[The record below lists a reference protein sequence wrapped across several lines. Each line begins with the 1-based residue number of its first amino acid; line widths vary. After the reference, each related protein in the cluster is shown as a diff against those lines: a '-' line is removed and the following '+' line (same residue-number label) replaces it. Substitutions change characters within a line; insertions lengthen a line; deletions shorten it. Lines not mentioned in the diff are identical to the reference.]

1 MAKIALLMP
10 NPVMVQFAQ
19 EAVRELQVDAKV
31 FFSDSDHVLGALAEA
46 RKEGAQVAVARGN
59 MASILRHE
67 TDVPLV
73 EIQISGQELIT
84 TIHAAHQMCDH
95 PDDLIALTGFDHMF
109 TEVEPVAQTLGAH
122 VKTYVAHNTG
132 EVEAIVDQA
141 LADGAKVIVGGDLA
155 LHRAKHHR
163 MKTLYLNSTKP
174 SIVSA
179 LNAAKRVL
187 FAVEAAQRQ
196 TNEITSL
203 LNSTFDAILKLDK
216 EGTIL
221 LANFMAE
228 RIFHMPKSQ
237 LVGKNLFDLIETP
250 KDSPFTRA
258 LLEQRSTY
266 STVVRIGREE
276 HVASLSVLGAGEHFV
291 GFVVALQGFR
301 HIDDMHNTL
310 QKNHSQ
316 PLTIHRATHELDEY
330 NYPSLV
336 MKNLCKDAAIIAQ
349 YDLPV
354 MIVGAP
360 GTRRVRLAECIHNAS
375 SRAKKPFVHLDLS
388 AMSPDMQVA
397 QMVITQEKN
406 YGQQN
411 AFQIAAEGGTIVLEH
426 YECLCEAA
434 QPLFKH
440 ILTKHYILR
449 SDGVPYYRF
458 DGRII
463 CTVNVDRQEKKWWMP
478 SLPFDFSCFELRV
491 PSLSERTD
499 DLPVLLAEYLE
510 EFSVKYKKYIHVSA
524 EIKAQAFMRTWERD
538 EKEFRS
544 FVEKLVLLSDHYEA
558 DEKLIQRLVLHPTE
572 ETGQNAV
579 APVVVDS
586 SEEASLIA
594 ALKKYHGNRAEI
606 AEAMGISK
614 TTLWRKLK
622 KHNLNNLHF

>member
-10 NPVMVQFAQ
+10 NQVMIQFAQ
-19 EAVRELQVDAKV
+19 EAVQQLQADAKV
-31 FFSDSDHVLGALAEA
+31 FFSDSDHVLGTLAQA
-46 RKEGAQVAVARGN
+46 RKEGAQVVVARGN

-67 TDVPLV
+67 TDIPLV

-84 TIHAAHQMCDH
+84 ALHEAHGMCDQS
-95 PDDLIALTGFDHMF
+95 DDLIALMGFDRMF
-109 TEVEPVAQTLGAH
+109 TEVEPVARVLGAN
-122 VKTYVAHNTG
+122 VKIYTARNTA
-132 EVEAIVDQA
+132 EVDGLVDQA

-155 LHRAKHHR
+155 LHRAEQHH
-163 MKTLYLNSTKP
+163 MKTLYLNSTMP

-196 TNEITSL
+196 TNEISSL

-237 LVGKNLFDLIETP
+237 LVGKNLFDLIETR

-266 STVVRIGREE
+266 STVVQIGKEE
-276 HVASLSVLGAGEHFV
+276 HVASLSALGAGEHFV
-291 GFVVALQGFR
+291 GFVLALQGFR

-330 NYPSLV
+330 NYPSEK
-336 MKNLCKDAAIIAQ
+336 MKNLRKDAAIIAQ

-354 MIVGAP
+354 MIAGAP

-375 SRAKKPFVHLDLS
+375 SRAQKPFVHLDLS
-388 AMSPDMQVA
+388 AMSPEMQVA
-397 QMVITQEKN
+397 QMVIPQDKS

-426 YECLCEAA
+426 FECLCEAA

-463 CTVNVDRQEKKWWMP
+463 FTVNVDSQDKKWWMP

-491 PSLSERTD
+491 PSLSERPD

-510 EFSVKYKKYIHVSA
+510 EFSVKYKKYIHVPA
-524 EIKAQAFMRTWERD
+524 EIKAQAFMRTWARD

-572 ETGQNAV
+572 EAGPET
-579 APVVVDS
+579 APAVVVDS
-586 SEEASLIA
+586 SEEALLIA
-594 ALKKYHGNRAEI
+594 ALKKYRGSRAEI

-622 KHNLNNLHF
+622 KYNLNNLHF